1 MREAGPAAGMAGM
14 ADTAGAPGVTC
25 AGPARADNAVPTR
38 LCHLA
43 DLPDGGARGFDPFG
57 RGRDT
62 VFAVRQGG
70 AVRVWAD
77 RCPHHGT
84 PMPWRKDAYLNAA
97 GDRIVC
103 AAHGALF
110 EPDTGLCVQGPCL
123 GERLRALPSTLT
135 DDGELLLLAAR
146 PQDRSVK
153 PGDKP

>member
-1 MREAGPAAGMAGM
+1 MR
-14 ADTAGAPGVTC
+14 DQGV
-25 AGPARADNAVPTR
+25 R
-38 LCHLA
+38 LCALA
-43 DLPDGGARGFDPFG
+43 DLPDGGARGFDPLG

-62 VFAVRQGG
+62 VFAVRHGS

-84 PMPWRKDAYLNAA
+84 PLPWRKDAYLNAA

-103 AAHGALF
+103 GAHGALF

-123 GERLRALPSTLT
+123 GESLRALPCVLT

-146 PQDRSVK
+146 PQDPSMK
-153 PGDKP
+153 TGDNP